1 MDLLINTPE
10 SSLVA
15 LQASREHQYAMSGS
29 QKQRLAQ
36 IIVASLCITIV
47 VRTRVEW

>member
-15 LQASREHQYAMSGS
+15 LQALRAHQCAMSGS
-29 QKQRLAQ
+29 QKQRRARIL
-36 IIVASLCITIV
+36 VASLCITIV
-47 VRTRVEW
+47 VRTRAEW

>member
-1 MDLLINTPE
+1 MDLLSNTSE

-15 LQASREHQYAMSGS
+15 LQASSAHQCAMSGS
-29 QKQRLAQ
+29 QKQRPARIL
-36 IIVASLCITIV
+36 VASLCITIV